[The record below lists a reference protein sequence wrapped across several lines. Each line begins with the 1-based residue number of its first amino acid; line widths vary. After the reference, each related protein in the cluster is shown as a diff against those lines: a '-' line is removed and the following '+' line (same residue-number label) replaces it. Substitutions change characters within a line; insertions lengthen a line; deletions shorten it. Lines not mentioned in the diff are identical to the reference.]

1 MDGRKWPETSQ
12 HKEYLSNPFDDQYI
26 DSQEFRTA
34 IGEEL
39 IENHLQEIFD
49 NNKTAQNHRDYAI
62 KAKEGL
68 TNIIKTDIESHGST
82 LKDFELF
89 LAFSHEPID
98 RFGRFLAWIE
108 RQEETPANR
117 DELTYNEKMLK
128 EGLAVPYFIFPN
140 ISPFVNESI
149 INSVPCPDEFFS
161 IVNKE
166 GSSLYEARK
175 MVKGADKRGL
185 GVFDKHNP
193 LLLLPFELRFL
204 CDRSTGSNRKLFS
217 CEGVMLY

>member
-1 MDGRKWPETSQ
+1 
-12 HKEYLSNPFDDQYI
+12 
-26 DSQEFRTA
+26 
-34 IGEEL
+34 
-39 IENHLQEIFD
+39 
-49 NNKTAQNHRDYAI
+49 
-62 KAKEGL
+62 
-68 TNIIKTDIESHGST
+68 
-82 LKDFELF
+82 
-89 LAFSHEPID
+89 
-98 RFGRFLAWIE
+98 
-108 RQEETPANR
+108 
-117 DELTYNEKMLK
+117 MLK
-128 EGLAVPYFIFPN
+128 EGLAVIYFIFPN

-193 LLLLPFELRFL
+193 SLLLPFELRFL

-217 CEGVMLY
+217 CEGGEQIYNQPKPLHRYVIDMSKDISRPVLRNPSNYYDVKRLEDRLFIPDHFVPLFKSKGYDIEEIPQT